1 MNLNYAIFRS
11 EPIMTINDL
20 AQIGSHNKREKKA
33 YNSNPDIDI
42 ERSKDNIELVP
53 LSDKYVKG
61 FYNVV
66 KDYKKEHEER
76 MSVMREDRKKTFKQM
91 LDKSNNVVA
100 DELLFTAT
108 NEFFK
113 DMTREDIKDWADTC
127 MEFVYEDLGYT
138 KEQVLHAT
146 VHLDEKTPHIH
157 CVVVPLVKKF
167 DKRTNTERYT
177 ISKKQYIKD
186 KIHLSE
192 LQDKY
197 HKRLTDKGYDLERG
211 IKGSDRKH
219 IKIKDYKKIN
229 RKLEENLKVRNNRLD
244 KAINEFDEKMKTTK
258 NIPFNKNQVIVNK
271 NTFDTMNNIV
281 KESKKV
287 IELQPKINEV
297 FYEINSYASGY
308 KTLENE
314 NKNIKRE
321 TQVLEYKCHQLEKEN
336 NKLNEKI
343 KRVIK
348 AIKQFFRKLLQIG
361 AEYIKDYAETEVKQY
376 YDNKDFKMIDVK
388 DIAKGTPRED
398 ELFDYASVPDQ
409 YKTIRTPL
417 YEEENEEDYDY
428 YNNEEYDDEI
438 DKDDFD
444 ITM

>member
-11 EPIMTINDL
+11 EPIYTINDL

-53 LSDKYVKG
+53 LTEKYVKG
-61 FYNVV
+61 FYNLT
-66 KDYKKEHEER
+66 KEYKKEHEEKQKTE
-76 MSVMREDRKKTFKQM
+76 REDRKKTFKQM
-91 LDKSNNVVA
+91 LDKSNSVVA

-127 MEFVYEDLGYT
+127 MEFVYNDLGYT
-138 KEQVLHAT
+138 KEQVLHAI

-157 CVVVPLVKKF
+157 CVVVPLIKKF

-197 HKRLTDKGYDLERG
+197 HQRLTEQGYDLERG

-219 IKIKDYKKIN
+219 IKIKEYKRIN
-229 RKLEENLKVRNNRLD
+229 RKLEENLNVRNNMLD
-244 KAINEFDEKMKTTK
+244 KAMSEFDEKMKTTK

-271 NTFDTMNNIV
+271 DTFDTMNKVIN
-281 KESKKV
+281 ESKK
-287 IELQPKINEV
+287 IRELQPKIEQVFNEV
-297 FYEINSYASGY
+297 NNYANSYKSLE
-308 KTLENE
+308 KENQNIKREVKSLKNKNEKLENE
-314 NKNIKRE
+314 NKNLQSWIKFIFDRIK
-321 TQVLEYKCHQLEKEN
+321 VFFRNILLKG
-336 NKLNEKI
+336 NEKS
-343 KRVIK
+343 KDL
-348 AIKQFFRKLLQIG
+348 AIQ
-361 AEYIKDYAETEVKQY
+361 EVKDYYKY
-376 YDNKDFKMIDVK
+376 GDFEQQDII
-388 DIAKGTPRED
+388 DIAHGTTKED
-398 ELFDYASVPDQ
+398 ELYDYAYIPD
-409 YKTIRTPL
+409 YHKA
-417 YEEENEEDYDY
+417 YNE
-428 YNNEEYDDEI
+428 
-438 DKDDFD
+438 DKDIDDDFG
-444 ITM
+444 MSL